1 MERKSLDQ
9 FLKEGNVAMYGYQGP
24 TPDFAQEQRIGRF
37 RMFVR
42 GGGPGVLPYARLQEM
57 RDERADV
64 YFLDHE
70 AEKVMLADFPATSH
84 YVLIRTT
91 PRLSWFVA
99 IPGLMRRLRLGLL
112 KYEGVVTL
120 PAGESTTRWYAY
132 RHVLTESLHTRLSL
146 STEVGVL
153 GLFTFLKTERVNYVV
168 QRFFS
173 DLPSLG
179 RAGGDLDLMI
189 SDDDEVKVKSF
200 LQAHPGTIT
209 VDAWTVSRKSFND
222 ITYYP
227 PPLARKMLE
236 SKISGPAES
245 LVPAPHEA
253 LHSFIYHVLYHK
265 GLFAGVPST
274 LMPESVNK
282 TPENDYGGEILRLAR
297 SAGVELTL
305 TMEALDEYLASVG
318 WQPKLDT
325 LAKIAP
331 RNPWVW
337 RRFFEA
343 RDDTELGLG
352 VFIIKARAKEDGSL
366 EKMLDALRRE
376 PGFAVLREKLFTKDE
391 VARVSTE
398 LRGGVWHGEAGSGD
412 LSPAAAVLVVDE
424 VVLRE
429 ANAGTAHGAFV
440 ERIRT
445 LKKRLRKT
453 YDTRPGSS
461 IHATDNT
468 SETWD
473 YITHC
478 FPGEEPAIRSELAER
493 RAKLKVP
500 LVERLRLWA
509 KHLPRLLT
517 YHSARAKRRLKEWV
531 LGLILR

>member
-9 FLKEGNVAMYGYQGP
+9 FLKEGNVAMYGYRGP

-84 YVLIRTT
+84 YVLLRTT

-99 IPGLMRRLRLGLL
+99 IPGLIRRLRLGLVT
-112 KYEGVVTL
+112 YEGVVIL
-120 PAGESTTRWYAY
+120 PAGGSVTRWYAY

-146 STEVGVL
+146 ATEVGVQ
-153 GLFTFLKTERVNYVV
+153 GLCAFLKAERVNYVV

-245 LVPAPHEA
+245 LVPAPREA

-265 GLFAGVPST
+265 GLFAGVAST

-282 TPENDYGGEILRLAR
+282 TPENDYAGEIRRLAKV
-297 SAGVELTL
+297 AGVELVL
-305 TMEALDEYLASVG
+305 TMEALDDYLATVG

-366 EKMLDALRRE
+366 EKILQTLRSE
-376 PGFAVLREKLFTKDE
+376 PGFAVMREKVFTKDE

-398 LRGGVWHGEAGSGD
+398 LRGGVWHGETGSGD

-424 VVLRE
+424 TVLRE

-478 FPGEEPAIRSELAER
+478 FPGEESVIRTELAER
-493 RAKLKVP
+493 RMRLKVP
-500 LVERLRLWA
+500 VFERVRLWT

-517 YHSARAKRRLKEWV
+517 YHSAKAKRRLKEWV
-531 LGLILR
+531 LGVILH